1 MIFLPTGEMG
11 RFSYAITSVVIGV
24 VFFIALIFLPFALP
38 IVALLFGWISICVN
52 SKRLHNIGVSG
63 WWQFIPI
70 VPMIASLY
78 FDMDWIGIVRGVIG
92 IGILLFLLF
101 VEEGSFQ

>member
-1 MIFLPTGEMG
+1 MIFLPIGEMG
-11 RFSYAITSVVIGV
+11 RFNYAIASVILGVIFV
-24 VFFIALIFLPFALP
+24 IALIFFYSVLP
-38 IVALLFGWISICVN
+38 IIALLFGWINICIN
-52 SKRLHNIGVSG
+52 SKRLHSIGVSG

-92 IGILLFLLF
+92 IGLLLFLLF